1 MFEMPKP
8 TEHHQKLNKLVG
20 QWKGEEKMYPSQWD
34 PKGGMAM
41 GHNHA
46 RVSLDGFA
54 VVADYHQERDGQ
66 VTYQG
71 HAVWTWDAKENCYT
85 MHWFDSMGSP
95 PEVFKG
101 NFDGERLTVSS
112 HGAAMHARMTYDF
125 SQGSKLKSKMEM
137 SPDGESWN
145 TLFDAEYVKK

>member
-1 MFEMPKP
+1 MMEMPKP
-8 TEHHQKLNKLVG
+8 TEHHEKLKKLAG
-20 QWKGEEKMYPSQWD
+20 QWQGVEKMYPSQWD
-34 PKGGMAM
+34 PKGGTAT

-54 VVADYHQERDGQ
+54 VLADYRQERDGAT
-66 VTYQG
+66 TYMG
-71 HAVWTWDAKENCYT
+71 HAVWTWDAKENCYN

-101 NFDGERLTVSS
+101 NFEGERLTVSS

-125 SQGSKLKSKMEM
+125 SQGAKLKSKMEM
-137 SPDGESWN
+137 SADGANWN
-145 TLFDAEYVKK
+145 TLFDAEYEKK